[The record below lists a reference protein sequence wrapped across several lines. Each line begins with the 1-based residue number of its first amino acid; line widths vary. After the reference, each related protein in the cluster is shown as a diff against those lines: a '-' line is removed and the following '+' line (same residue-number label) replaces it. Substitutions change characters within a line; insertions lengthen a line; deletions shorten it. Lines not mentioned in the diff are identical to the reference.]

1 MKSLQTSLAVIAAVA
16 TVVAAP
22 LVSGQKSPDLSSLK
36 GSIKIDGSSTVAPIT
51 TAVAEE
57 FREVAPEARV
67 TVGVSGTGGGFK
79 RFSTGEIDISDASR
93 PIKKDELEQC
103 KKNGVQFIELPVAFD
118 GLSVVVNSKNS
129 WAEYLTIDD
138 LRTIFLA
145 DKAAKNWSDVRPDWP
160 NKPIKLFAPGT
171 DSGTFDYFKEVVAGK
186 DGQIRSDMQVSED
199 DNVLVRGV
207 ESNEFAI
214 GFFGFAYYIE
224 NKSRLKVVPI
234 DGGKGPIAPTH
245 ETIEDGTYAP
255 FSRPLFIYV
264 NETSAARPEVK
275 AFVDFY
281 LENGSNLVEEVGYV
295 KLPQAITGKAV
306 ANWNK
311 LRTGTQF
318 MNEKGEKV
326 SGSLGK
332 VYN

>member
-1 MKSLQTSLAVIAAVA
+1 MKTLQISLAVLAGSAAVL
-16 TVVAAP
+16 AAP
-22 LVSGQKSPDLSSLK
+22 LVCGQKSPDLSTMK

-51 TAVAEE
+51 TAVAED
-57 FREVAPEARV
+57 FREVAPQVRV

-79 RFSTGEIDISDASR
+79 RLSTGEIDISGASR

-103 KKNGVQFIELPVAFD
+103 KKNNVEFIELPIAFD
-118 GLSVVVNSKNS
+118 GLSIVVNSKNS
-129 WAEYLTIDD
+129 WVEYLTIDD
-138 LRTIFLA
+138 LRAIFLA

-171 DSGTFDYFKEVVAGK
+171 DSGTFDYFKEIVAGK

-214 GFFGFAYYIE
+214 GFFGFAYYVE
-224 NKSRLKVVPI
+224 NKDRLKAVPI

-245 ETIEDGTYAP
+245 QSIEDGTYAP

-264 NETSAARPEVK
+264 NKASVARAELK

-281 LENGSNLVEEVGYV
+281 LMNGPQLVEEVSYV
-295 KLPQAITGKAV
+295 KLPQAITSKAI
-306 ANWNK
+306 ANFK
-311 LRTGTQF
+311 QMRTGTQF
-318 MNEKGEKV
+318 LNESGEKV
-326 SGSLGK
+326 SGPLGK